1 MKIILPADQELK
13 EHLLIIKDGINYLNA
28 IQDVHHVS
36 NGVTVVVKIVLLAEI
51 QLHMEFKNMFLQHPY
66 MKEIVLDIHINV
78 KIYHIIMIMI

>member
-1 MKIILPADQELK
+1 MDQELK
-13 EHLLIIKDGINYLNA
+13 EHLLILNIIINYLNA

-36 NGVTVVVKIVLLAEI
+36 NGVIVVFKIVLLAEI
-51 QLHMEFKNMFLQHPY
+51 QLHMKFKNMFLKHPY